1 MKFKCKM
8 CGAPLDVKEGQT
20 VVTCEFCQSKQ
31 TVANANDDRKENL
44 FNRANS
50 LRSAC
55 DFDKAILSYQS
66 ILTLFP
72 NEPEAYWGICL
83 CKYGVEYIDDTKTG
97 KKIPTIHRAS
107 FNSILKDN
115 DYLSAISYA
124 DVVAKEE
131 YEEEAKQIAN
141 IQKNYLSISQ
151 KEEPFDIFIC
161 YKESDEKGKRT
172 PDSVMAQEIYSNLT
186 DKGYKVFFARITLEN
201 KLGSMY
207 EPYIFAALNS
217 AKIMIVIGTKKEY
230 FEATWVKNEWS
241 RYIDLMR
248 TKPDSYLIPCYKDMD
263 AYEMP
268 DEFLSLQAQDLS
280 KLGFMQDL
288 IRGIDKIMGKEEINN
303 KHVESTIIQTD
314 VNISALLKR
323 AEILIGDDDFEKA
336 DNLLERVLDN
346 DPVNS
351 QAYLLKLLISFN
363 FHSIEELKNLDKPL
377 ETNNDYKKAYEF
389 GDKNQKKLLENINE
403 YIKNKIEAKKN
414 DEIYNEA
421 IDLFENE
428 EYNEA
433 FDKFNSISNYK
444 DSNKKAEECIE
455 KIYLEALDFKKENEF
470 ETAIKIFNGII
481 NYKDSRKQI
490 EECKKLKADD
500 DNERIYKQCVL
511 KKEINSSLELNTM
524 VAACKKL
531 QAISGYKDAD
541 NLLVCYESLIN
552 DFREKQNK
560 IKEEKIRIR
569 KQKLKK
575 IRKISIIFS
584 SVACVVTFILLL
596 TFLYLIPQNRQDNI
610 QKLIDNRDYESAL
623 SLIEENNGYG
633 DSNKLE
639 KMCLAGKSFE
649 DLDYD
654 SGINYIYDIGGT
666 VDVEFDSN
674 GGISEKQTQ
683 TIKKSKSLI
692 ENETTKDGYNFYGW
706 KQENYSIDSK
716 SHYAKVLLKAQ
727 YNVITYQIKYTL
739 DGGTCEEELPK
750 IYNTEQEIVLP
761 NLTKTGYNFLGWS
774 TFKDVEPQKDYV
786 IKKGTVG
793 NLSIV
798 ANWEAKKF
806 IVNLDYND
814 DVTINSTLI
823 ATYNTRFVLP
833 TPTRFG
839 YEFKGW
845 YDSYNTKY
853 ETCLFKYTNDLYLH
867 ALWNAIDYK
876 IIYNLDG
883 GVNNSNPS
891 VYTIESSFLLKEP
904 TKKGYT
910 FIGWTTKNQITPT
923 KIINVNKGT
932 TGDLTFTANWV
943 ANKYNVT
950 IDTDGGKI
958 SQNKYTFT
966 YDSNYYI
973 SNPTKEG
980 YTFSKFIYDDNLEC
994 SSSGVWKIDKDVTLK
1009 AIYTANTNT
1018 RYTVNYYLEN
1028 LDGNGYSKKESEIRY
1043 GTSDTNVTVYCKT
1056 YDGFSK
1062 QNVSKLAYIK
1072 PNGTTSV
1079 DFYYTRNS
1087 YTLSFVCNGGDAIEN
1102 KTLKYEEEIPNNI
1115 KPIRKG
1121 YTFENWYANIEQT
1134 ELLKT
1139 MPAHNTNLYAYYSEE
1154 TKVSHFDYSLNNTSA
1169 IITKGKNLSNEVVVP
1184 EFINNL
1190 PVTKIDDNAFLN
1202 CEGITKITLPV
1213 SIEELGS
1220 SCFKGCTSLIEI
1232 KGTSNLSIIKDSTF
1246 EGCRN
1251 LSIFPDLSNVT
1262 AIGNNAFKDCASL
1275 TTIDISDS
1283 LTSIGS
1289 NAFKNCLLLLKTPDL
1304 SNVNMIGDNAFEGCL
1319 LLTDIEALDVSSSL
1333 GENVLKACKNIAK
1346 ITMSFKDDIEEFY
1359 VSSLFG
1365 KKDEQYNNED
1375 FYIVTLLDDTQYV
1388 APNSLKQIEFDTNGK
1403 IPDYLCYGL
1412 TSITK
1417 VTDISVS
1424 TTNIG
1429 KHAFDGCTNL
1439 IDFITQNST
1448 ISLIDEYAFQNCTSL
1463 TTMPEFHL
1471 EEVKKYAFANC
1482 NSLLVAPSLEDV
1494 NYIGDYAFSECS
1506 LIKSIKAPNAT
1517 YMGLNS
1523 LYGCTS
1529 LNELEVPF
1537 VGTSIK
1543 SSEAFGV
1550 IFGTTS
1556 YDNSYAVTQ
1565 LSKTYYVPNGLIR
1578 LTIGGISIKEK
1589 TCVNLTSVTT
1599 LIISD
1604 SVELIGQGAFNGFN
1618 SLESITLPFV
1628 GDRRDSGNKFGY
1640 IFGEISS
1647 SLKKVCIND
1656 DASIPSHA
1664 FDGCTMLENITIS
1677 NNVDYIGSYA
1687 FSNCSNLSK
1696 LNSDEAGVFN
1706 IPQGVKTI
1714 NTYTFCNCSLVE
1726 EITLSD
1732 GITLISDYAFAGCS
1746 LVSKFNSNNFA
1757 EIVIPTSCGS
1767 IGEYAFKGMALTTNL
1782 IVSDSVESIGVGAF
1796 NGFNS
1801 LESITLPFVGGSD
1814 DEANY
1819 KSVFGY
1825 IFGYTTYGH
1834 GSGTHFNSPTYD
1846 YVNEQIGSIDG
1857 LTWQYT
1863 CNTYRYSPDS
1873 FYYYYYKSSYYYYI
1887 PASLRN
1893 VTITID
1899 TTLPVA
1905 AFNNCTFL
1913 ENIHLPNCVDSI
1925 GDYAF
1930 QNCASLK
1937 RLNSDTDGVFNIPA
1951 SVTVIPDYS
1960 FYNCS
1965 LAENIILSENV
1976 TSINQYAFANC
1987 SSVSKFNSNDISKM
2001 NIPDSCIQIGDY
2013 AFKGMALLTN
2023 VVVSDSVESI
2033 GQDAF
2038 NGFNSLESITL
2049 PFVGDRRDSGNKFGY
2064 IFGEISSSLKKV
2076 CINDDASIPS
2086 HAFDGCTMLENITI
2100 SNNVD
2105 YIGSYAFSN
2114 CSNLSKLNSDEAGVF
2129 NIPQGV
2135 KTINT
2140 YTFCN
2145 CSLVEEITLSDGI
2158 TLISDY
2164 AFAGCSLV
2172 SKFNSNNFAEIVIP
2186 TSCGSIGEYAFKGMA
2201 LTTNLIVSDS
2211 VESIGV
2217 GAFNGFNSLESITLP
2232 FVGGSDDE
2240 ANYKSVFGYIF
2251 GYTTYG
2257 HGSGTHF
2264 NSPTYDYVNEQ
2275 IGSIDGLTWQY
2286 TCNTYRYSPDSFY
2299 YYYYKSSYYY
2309 YIPASLRNVT
2319 ITIDTTLPV
2328 AAFNNCTFL
2337 ENIHLPNC
2345 VDSIGDYAFQ
2355 NCNAIVDYLISPS
2368 KSSAWDGSLVA
2379 TTYHGGSGTLSD
2391 PYQIFSAK
2399 EFVYFLNQINNG
2411 ETYDGVYFVL
2421 TSNINLGGFAIN
2433 STSLTEKTIF
2443 KGTLDGNSH
2452 KVFNFSINTT
2462 DNTYNGLFGYMDGT
2476 IKNIGF
2482 ETSMTIT
2489 TSKTTDVYVGLIIGN
2504 LSGTL
2509 ENVYVS
2515 GALTS
2520 TSLRSSY
2527 VGGMVGYSTGTI
2539 LNSYSSVTINS
2550 TSTNL
2555 KCYAAGLVGY
2565 NDGTITGSFAYGN
2578 VSAKGYAETY
2588 SYASGLV
2595 AAEGTNS
2602 IVTSCFRYSGQA
2614 ITKFGS
2620 SSTSY
2625 NKIGTVASLE
2635 DIISYCK
2642 VNWND
2647 NVWSYKKMLPSF

>member
-83 CKYGVEYIDDTKTG
+83 CKYGVEYIDDAKTG

-161 YKESDEKGKRT
+161 YKESDENGKRT

-288 IRGIDKIMGKEEINN
+288 IRGIDKIMGKEETNN

-377 ETNNDYKKAYEF
+377 DTNNDYRKAYEF

-455 KIYLEALDFKKENEF
+455 KIYSEALDFKKENEF

-490 EECKKLKADD
+490 EECKNLKEEDD
-500 DNERIYKQCVL
+500 KERIYKQCIL
-511 KKEINSSLELNTM
+511 KKEVSTFLELTTM

-531 QAISGYKDAD
+531 QSISGYKDAD
-541 NLLVCYESLIN
+541 KLLVCYESLIN

-584 SVACVVTFILLL
+584 SIACVVTFILLL

-633 DSNKLE
+633 DSSKLE

-666 VDVEFDSN
+666 IDVEFDSN
-674 GGISEKQTQ
+674 GGTSEKQTQ

-692 ENETTKDGYNFYGW
+692 ENETRKDGYNFYGW

-727 YNVITYQIKYTL
+727 YNVITYQIKYML

-774 TFKDVEPQKDYV
+774 TFKDIEPKKDYV
-786 IKKGTVG
+786 IKKGTIG
-793 NLSIV
+793 NISIE
-798 ANWEAKKF
+798 ANWE
-806 IVNLDYND
+806 
-814 DVTINSTLI
+814 
-823 ATYNTRFVLP
+823 
-833 TPTRFG
+833 
-839 YEFKGW
+839 
-845 YDSYNTKY
+845 
-853 ETCLFKYTNDLYLH
+853 
-867 ALWNAIDYK
+867 
-876 IIYNLDG
+876 
-883 GVNNSNPS
+883 
-891 VYTIESSFLLKEP
+891 
-904 TKKGYT
+904 
-910 FIGWTTKNQITPT
+910 
-923 KIINVNKGT
+923 
-932 TGDLTFTANWV
+932 

-950 IDTDGGKI
+950 IDTDGGQI
-958 SQNKYTFT
+958 YRNKYTFT

-973 SNPTKEG
+973 YNPTKEG
-980 YTFSKFIYDDNLEC
+980 YTFSKFIYDDNIEC
-994 SSSGVWKIDKDVTLK
+994 NSSGVWKIAKDVTLK

-1028 LDGNGYSKKESEIRY
+1028 LDGNGYTKKESEVCY
-1043 GTSDTNVTVYCKT
+1043 GTSGAYVDVYCKT

-1062 QNVSKLAYIK
+1062 QNVSKQVYIK

-1079 DFYYTRNS
+1079 DIYYTRNS

-1102 KTLKYEEEIPNNI
+1102 RTLKYEEEIPNNI
-1115 KPIRKG
+1115 KPIREG
-1121 YTFENWYANIEQT
+1121 YTFENWYADIEQT
-1134 ELLKT
+1134 EFLKT

-1169 IITKGKNLSNEVVVP
+1169 TITKWKEDSAHEVVVP
-1184 EFINNL
+1184 EYINNL
-1190 PVTKIDDNAFLN
+1190 PVTKIDDKAFLY
-1202 CEGITKITLPV
+1202 CTAITKITLPA
-1213 SIEELGS
+1213 SIEELGR
-1220 SCFKGCTSLIEI
+1220 SCFEGCISLIEI
-1232 KGTSNLSIIKDSTF
+1232 EGTSNLSIIKDSTF
-1246 EGCRN
+1246 EDCRR

-1262 AIGNNAFKDCASL
+1262 SIGDYAFENCASL

-1289 NAFKNCLLLLKTPDL
+1289 NAFKNCSLLLKTPDL
-1304 SNVNMIGDNAFEGCL
+1304 RNVNIIGDNAFEGCL

-1365 KKDEQYNNED
+1365 KKDGQYNNED
-1375 FYIVTLLDDTQYV
+1375 FYIVTLLNHTQYV
-1388 APNSLKQIEFDTNGK
+1388 VPNSLKQIEFDTNGK

-1417 VTDISVS
+1417 VTDKSVS
-1424 TTNIG
+1424 TTKIG

-1439 IDFITQNST
+1439 IDFIIQNST
-1448 ISLIDEYAFQNCTSL
+1448 VSLIDEYAFQNCTSL

-1471 EEVKKYAFANC
+1471 EEVYRYAFANC

-1494 NYIGDYAFSECS
+1494 NYIGSYAFSGCS
-1506 LIKSIKAPNAT
+1506 LITSIKVTNAT
-1517 YMGLNS
+1517 YIGLNS
-1523 LYGCTS
+1523 LYGCSS
-1529 LNELEVPF
+1529 LTELEVPF

-1550 IFGTTS
+1550 IFGTSS
-1556 YDNSYAVTQ
+1556 YDNSYSVTQ
-1565 LSKTYYVPNGLIR
+1565 LSKTYYIPNGLVR
-1578 LTIGGISIKEK
+1578 LTIGGNSIRENA
-1589 TCVNLTSVTT
+1589 CVNLTSVTT
-1599 LIISD
+1599 
-1604 SVELIGQGAFNGFN
+1604 
-1618 SLESITLPFV
+1618 
-1628 GDRRDSGNKFGY
+1628 
-1640 IFGEISS
+1640 
-1647 SLKKVCIND
+1647 
-1656 DASIPSHA
+1656 
-1664 FDGCTMLENITIS
+1664 M
-1677 NNVDYIGSYA
+1677 
-1687 FSNCSNLSK
+1687 
-1696 LNSDEAGVFN
+1696 
-1706 IPQGVKTI
+1706 
-1714 NTYTFCNCSLVE
+1714 
-1726 EITLSD
+1726 
-1732 GITLISDYAFAGCS
+1732 
-1746 LVSKFNSNNFA
+1746 
-1757 EIVIPTSCGS
+1757 
-1767 IGEYAFKGMALTTNL
+1767 
-1782 IVSDSVESIGVGAF
+1782 IVSDSVESIDEGAF
-1796 NGFNS
+1796 SGLNS

-1814 DEANY
+1814 DATAY
-1819 KSVFGY
+1819 TSVFGY
-1825 IFGYTTYGH
+1825 IFGYTTYRDDDVYSTG
-1834 GSGTHFNSPTYD
+1834 FDSPKYD

-1863 CNTYRYSPDS
+1863 CNTYYQYQRY
-1873 FYYYYYKSSYYYYI
+1873 YINSYYYYI

-1893 VTITID
+1893 VTVTMD
-1899 TTLPVA
+1899 TTIPDA
-1905 AFNNCTFL
+1905 AFNGCSML
-1913 ENIHLPNCVDSI
+1913 EKINIPLETDSI
-1925 GDYAF
+1925 GAAAF
-1930 QNCASLK
+1930 QNCTSLK
-1937 RLNSDTDGVFNIPA
+1937 QFNSNQDGTFNIPET
-1951 SVTVIPDYS
+1951 VTTINDYS
-1960 FYNCS
+1960 FYS
-1965 LAENIILSENV
+1965 
-1976 TSINQYAFANC
+1976 
-1987 SSVSKFNSNDISKM
+1987 
-2001 NIPDSCIQIGDY
+2001 
-2013 AFKGMALLTN
+2013 
-2023 VVVSDSVESI
+2023 
-2033 GQDAF
+2033 
-2038 NGFNSLESITL
+2038 
-2049 PFVGDRRDSGNKFGY
+2049 
-2064 IFGEISSSLKKV
+2064 
-2076 CINDDASIPS
+2076 
-2086 HAFDGCTMLENITI
+2086 
-2100 SNNVD
+2100 
-2105 YIGSYAFSN
+2105 
-2114 CSNLSKLNSDEAGVF
+2114 
-2129 NIPQGV
+2129 
-2135 KTINT
+2135 
-2140 YTFCN
+2140 
-2145 CSLVEEITLSDGI
+2145 
-2158 TLISDY
+2158 
-2164 AFAGCSLV
+2164 CSLV
-2172 SKFNSNNFAEIVIP
+2172 SNVSLSNSVLAIGKNTFAKCSLVDKFNSSEMTNLIIP
-2186 TSCGSIGEYAFKGMA
+2186 EACQNIGEYAFKDMA
-2201 LTTNLIVSDS
+2201 LITNVIVSDS
-2211 VESIGV
+2211 VESIGK

-2232 FVGGSDDE
+2232 FVGQFDGAVGVE
-2240 ANYKSVFGYIF
+2240 SVFGYIF
-2251 GYTTYG
+2251 GYYRG
-2257 HGSGTHF
+2257 DSSKAQSG
-2264 NSPTYDYVNEQ
+2264 DYVAYHGFLNKQ
-2275 IGSIDGLTWQY
+2275 YGTISGAIWQFSNVYSVGSSGY
-2286 TCNTYRYSPDSFY
+2286 YYHSYFY
-2299 YYYYKSSYYY
+2299 YV
-2309 YIPASLRNVT
+2309 PQSLRNVT
-2319 ITIDTTLPV
+2319 ITVDSTIPD
-2328 AAFNNCTFL
+2328 AAFNGCSMLEKINIPLETDSIGAAAFQNCTSLKQFNSNQDGTFNIPETVTTINDYSFYSCSLVSNVSLSNSVLAIGKNTFAKCSLVDKFNSSEMTNLIIPEACQNIGEYAFKDMALITNVIVSDSVESIGKGAFNGFNSLESITLPFVGQFDGAVGVESVFGYIFGYYRGDSSKAQSGDYVAYHGFLNKQYGTISGAIWQFSNVYSVGSSGYYYHSYFYYVPQSLRNVTITVDSTIPDAAFNGCTML
-2337 ENIHLPNC
+2337 ENVHLINC
-2345 VDSIGDYAFQ
+2345 IDSIGDYAFQ

-2368 KSSAWDGSLVA
+2368 KGGVWDGKTVA
-2379 TTYHGGSGTLSD
+2379 TSYHGGVGTQSD

-2411 ETYDGVYFVL
+2411 ETYEGVYFVL
-2421 TSNINLGGFAIN
+2421 TSNINLGGFTIN
-2433 STSLTEKTIF
+2433 STSLTEATMF
-2443 KGTLDGNSH
+2443 KGILDGNSH
-2452 KVFNFSINTT
+2452 KVFNFTINAT
-2462 DNTYNGLFGYMDGT
+2462 DNTYNGLFGYMGGT

-2482 ETSMTIT
+2482 EATMSIT
-2489 TSKTTDVYVGLIIGN
+2489 TSKNIDVYVGLVVGN

-2509 ENVYVS
+2509 ENVYVLGS
-2515 GALTS
+2515 LTS
-2520 TSLRSSY
+2520 TSSRTSY
-2527 VGGMVGYSTGTI
+2527 VGGMVGYNKGI
-2539 LNSYSSVTINS
+2539 IINSYTNVKVVANSS
-2550 TSTNL
+2550 NL
-2555 KCYAAGLVGY
+2555 MCYAAGLVGF
-2565 NDGTITGSFAYGN
+2565 NDGTLTGSFAYGN
-2578 VSAKGYAETY
+2578 VTAKGYFESY

-2602 IVTSCFRYSGQA
+2602 IVTSCFRYSEQA

-2642 VNWND
+2642 VNWNGS
-2647 NVWSYKKMLPSF
+2647 VWSYKKTLPSF

>member
-161 YKESDEKGKRT
+161 YKESDENGKRT

-288 IRGIDKIMGKEEINN
+288 IRGIDKIMGKEETNN

-351 QAYLLKLLISFN
+351 QAYLLKLLISLN

-377 ETNNDYKKAYEF
+377 DTNNDYKKAYEF
-389 GDKNQKKLLENINE
+389 GDNNQKKLLENINE
-403 YIKNKIEAKKN
+403 YIKNKIEEKKN

-455 KIYLEALDFKKENEF
+455 NIYLEGLDFKEENEF

-511 KKEINSSLELNTM
+511 KKEINSFLELNTM
-524 VAACKKL
+524 AAACKKL

-541 NLLVCYESLIN
+541 KLLVCYESLIN

-683 TIKKSKSLI
+683 TIKKTKSLI
-692 ENETTKDGYNFYGW
+692 ENEATKDGYNFYGW

-727 YNVITYQIKYTL
+727 YSVITYQIKYIL

-774 TFKDVEPQKDYV
+774 TFKDTEPKKDYV

-793 NLSIV
+793 NISIE
-798 ANWEAKKF
+798 ANWE
-806 IVNLDYND
+806 
-814 DVTINSTLI
+814 
-823 ATYNTRFVLP
+823 
-833 TPTRFG
+833 
-839 YEFKGW
+839 
-845 YDSYNTKY
+845 
-853 ETCLFKYTNDLYLH
+853 
-867 ALWNAIDYK
+867 
-876 IIYNLDG
+876 
-883 GVNNSNPS
+883 
-891 VYTIESSFLLKEP
+891 
-904 TKKGYT
+904 
-910 FIGWTTKNQITPT
+910 
-923 KIINVNKGT
+923 
-932 TGDLTFTANWV
+932 

-958 SQNKYTFT
+958 YRNKYTFT

-973 SNPTKEG
+973 YNPTKEG

-994 SSSGVWKIDKDVTLK
+994 NSSGVWKIAKDVTLK

-1018 RYTVNYYLEN
+1018 RYIVNYYLEN
-1028 LDGNGYSKKESEIRY
+1028 LDGNGYTKKESEVCY
-1043 GTSDTNVTVYCKT
+1043 GTSDANIDVYCKT

-1062 QNVSKLAYIK
+1062 QNVSKQVYIK
-1072 PNGTTSV
+1072 PNGTSSV

-1102 KTLKYEEEIPNNI
+1102 RTLKYEEKIPNNI
-1115 KPIRKG
+1115 KPIREG
-1121 YTFENWYANIEQT
+1121 YTFENWYADIEQT
-1134 ELLKT
+1134 EFLKS

-1154 TKVSHFDYSLNNTSA
+1154 TRVSHFDYSLNNTSA
-1169 IITKGKNLSNEVVVP
+1169 TITKWKEDSAHEVVVP
-1184 EFINNL
+1184 EYINNL
-1190 PVTKIDDNAFLN
+1190 PVTKIDDKAFLY
-1202 CEGITKITLPV
+1202 CTAITKITLPA
-1213 SIEELGS
+1213 SIEELGR
-1220 SCFKGCTSLIEI
+1220 SCFEGCISLIEI
-1232 KGTSNLSIIKDSTF
+1232 EGTSNLSIIKDSTF
-1246 EGCRN
+1246 EDCRR

-1262 AIGNNAFKDCASL
+1262 SIGDYAFNNCASL

-1283 LTSIGS
+1283 LTSIGDY
-1289 NAFKNCLLLLKTPDL
+1289 AFKNCSLLLKTPDL
-1304 SNVNMIGDNAFEGCL
+1304 RNVNIIGDNAFEGCL

-1365 KKDEQYNNED
+1365 KKDGQYNNED
-1375 FYIVTLLDDTQYV
+1375 FYIVTLLNHTQYV
-1388 APNSLKQIEFDTNGK
+1388 VPNSLKQIEFDTNGK

-1417 VTDISVS
+1417 VTDKSVS
-1424 TTNIG
+1424 TTKIG

-1439 IDFITQNST
+1439 IDFIIQNST
-1448 ISLIDEYAFQNCTSL
+1448 VSLIDEYAFKNCTSL

-1471 EEVKKYAFANC
+1471 EEVYKYAFANC

-1494 NYIGDYAFSECS
+1494 NCIGDYAFSGCS
-1506 LIKSIKAPNAT
+1506 LITSIKVPNAS

-1523 LYGCTS
+1523 LYGCSS
-1529 LNELEVPF
+1529 LTELEVPF
-1537 VGTSIK
+1537 VGTTIN
-1543 SSEAFGV
+1543 SSKAFGV
-1550 IFGTTS
+1550 IFGTSS
-1556 YDNSYAVTQ
+1556 YDNSYLVTQ
-1565 LSKTYYVPNGLIR
+1565 LSETYYIPNGLVR
-1578 LTIGGISIKEK
+1578 LTIGGNSVRENA
-1589 TCVNLTSVTT
+1589 CVNLTSVTT
-1599 LIISD
+1599 
-1604 SVELIGQGAFNGFN
+1604 
-1618 SLESITLPFV
+1618 
-1628 GDRRDSGNKFGY
+1628 
-1640 IFGEISS
+1640 
-1647 SLKKVCIND
+1647 
-1656 DASIPSHA
+1656 
-1664 FDGCTMLENITIS
+1664 M
-1677 NNVDYIGSYA
+1677 
-1687 FSNCSNLSK
+1687 
-1696 LNSDEAGVFN
+1696 
-1706 IPQGVKTI
+1706 
-1714 NTYTFCNCSLVE
+1714 
-1726 EITLSD
+1726 
-1732 GITLISDYAFAGCS
+1732 
-1746 LVSKFNSNNFA
+1746 
-1757 EIVIPTSCGS
+1757 
-1767 IGEYAFKGMALTTNL
+1767 
-1782 IVSDSVESIGVGAF
+1782 IVSDSVESIDEGAF
-1796 NGFNS
+1796 SGLNS

-1814 DEANY
+1814 DATNY
-1819 KSVFGY
+1819 AAVFGF
-1825 IFGYTTYGH
+1825 IFGYTTYGDEDYSKA
-1834 GSGTHFNSPTYD
+1834 GFDNPKYD

-1863 CNTYRYSPDS
+1863 CNTYRPYQH
-1873 FYYYYYKSSYYYYI
+1873 YYKNSYYYYI

-1893 VTITID
+1893 VTITMD
-1899 TTLPVA
+1899 TTIPDA
-1905 AFNNCTFL
+1905 AFNGCSML
-1913 ENIHLPNCVDSI
+1913 EKINIPLETDSI
-1925 GDYAF
+1925 GVAAF
-1930 QNCASLK
+1930 QNCTSLK
-1937 RLNSDTDGVFNIPA
+1937 QFNSNQDGAFNIPEA
-1951 SVTVIPDYS
+1951 VTTINDYS
-1960 FYNCS
+1960 FYSCS
-1965 LAENIILSENV
+1965 LASNVSLSNSVLAIE
-1976 TSINQYAFANC
+1976 SYAFYNC
-1987 SSVSKFNSNDISKM
+1987 LGISKFNSS
-2001 NIPDSCIQIGDY
+2001 
-2013 AFKGMALLTN
+2013 TN
-2023 VVVSDSVESI
+2023 
-2033 GQDAF
+2033 G
-2038 NGFNSLESITL
+2038 L
-2049 PFVGDRRDSGNKFGY
+2049 
-2064 IFGEISSSLKKV
+2064 
-2076 CINDDASIPS
+2076 
-2086 HAFDGCTMLENITI
+2086 
-2100 SNNVD
+2100 
-2105 YIGSYAFSN
+2105 
-2114 CSNLSKLNSDEAGVF
+2114 F

-2135 KTINT
+2135 KAMLT
-2140 YTFCN
+2140 
-2145 CSLVEEITLSDGI
+2145 
-2158 TLISDY
+2158 
-2164 AFAGCSLV
+2164 
-2172 SKFNSNNFAEIVIP
+2172 NF
-2186 TSCGSIGEYAFKGMA
+2186 
-2201 LTTNLIVSDS
+2201 
-2211 VESIGV
+2211 
-2217 GAFNGFNSLESITLP
+2217 
-2232 FVGGSDDE
+2232 
-2240 ANYKSVFGYIF
+2240 
-2251 GYTTYG
+2251 
-2257 HGSGTHF
+2257 
-2264 NSPTYDYVNEQ
+2264 
-2275 IGSIDGLTWQY
+2275 
-2286 TCNTYRYSPDSFY
+2286 
-2299 YYYYKSSYYY
+2299 
-2309 YIPASLRNVT
+2309 
-2319 ITIDTTLPV
+2319 
-2328 AAFNNCTFL
+2328 
-2337 ENIHLPNC
+2337 
-2345 VDSIGDYAFQ
+2345 
-2355 NCNAIVDYLISPS
+2355 
-2368 KSSAWDGSLVA
+2368 
-2379 TTYHGGSGTLSD
+2379 
-2391 PYQIFSAK
+2391 
-2399 EFVYFLNQINNG
+2399 
-2411 ETYDGVYFVL
+2411 
-2421 TSNINLGGFAIN
+2421 
-2433 STSLTEKTIF
+2433 
-2443 KGTLDGNSH
+2443 
-2452 KVFNFSINTT
+2452 
-2462 DNTYNGLFGYMDGT
+2462 
-2476 IKNIGF
+2476 
-2482 ETSMTIT
+2482 
-2489 TSKTTDVYVGLIIGN
+2489 
-2504 LSGTL
+2504 
-2509 ENVYVS
+2509 
-2515 GALTS
+2515 
-2520 TSLRSSY
+2520 
-2527 VGGMVGYSTGTI
+2527 
-2539 LNSYSSVTINS
+2539 
-2550 TSTNL
+2550 
-2555 KCYAAGLVGY
+2555 
-2565 NDGTITGSFAYGN
+2565 
-2578 VSAKGYAETY
+2578 
-2588 SYASGLV
+2588 
-2595 AAEGTNS
+2595 
-2602 IVTSCFRYSGQA
+2602 
-2614 ITKFGS
+2614 
-2620 SSTSY
+2620 
-2625 NKIGTVASLE
+2625 
-2635 DIISYCK
+2635 
-2642 VNWND
+2642 
-2647 NVWSYKKMLPSF
+2647 

>member
-83 CKYGVEYIDDTKTG
+83 CKYGVEYIDDTKTE

-161 YKESDEKGKRT
+161 YKESDENGKRT

-288 IRGIDKIMGKEEINN
+288 IRGIDKIMGKEETNN

-351 QAYLLKLLISFN
+351 QAYLLKLLISLN

-377 ETNNDYKKAYEF
+377 DTNNDYKKAYEF

-403 YIKNKIEAKKN
+403 YIKNKIEEKKN

-455 KIYLEALDFKKENEF
+455 NIYLEGLDFKEENEF

-511 KKEINSSLELNTM
+511 KKEINSFLELNTM

-683 TIKKSKSLI
+683 TIKKTKSLI
-692 ENETTKDGYNFYGW
+692 ENEATKDGYNFYGW

-727 YNVITYQIKYTL
+727 YSVITYQIKYIL

-774 TFKDVEPQKDYV
+774 TFKDTEPKKDYV

-798 ANWEAKKF
+798 ANWKAKQFK
-806 IVNLDYND
+806 VNLDYND
-814 DVTINSTLI
+814 NVTVNSTLI

-891 VYTIESSFLLKEP
+891 VYTIESSFLLNEP

-923 KIINVNKGT
+923 KIITVNKGT

-958 SQNKYTFT
+958 YQNKYTFI
-966 YDSNYYI
+966 YDSDYNI
-973 SNPTKEG
+973 SIPTKEG
-980 YTFSKFIYDDNLEC
+980 YTFSKFIYDNNIEC
-994 SSSGVWKIDKDVTLK
+994 NYYGVWKIDKDVTLK

-1028 LDGNGYSKKESEIRY
+1028 LDGNGYTKKESEVRY
-1043 GTSDTNVTVYCKT
+1043 GTSDTNVTVYCKMF
-1056 YDGFSK
+1056 DGFSK

-1102 KTLKYEEEIPNNI
+1102 RTLKYEEEIPNNI
-1115 KPIRKG
+1115 KPIREG

-1139 MPAHNTNLYAYYSEE
+1139 MPAHNTNLYVYYLEE
-1154 TKVSHFDYSLNNTSA
+1154 TKVNHFDYSLNNTSA
-1169 IITKGKNLSNEVVVP
+1169 TIIKGKNLSNEVVVP

-1232 KGTSNLSIIKDSTF
+1232 EGTSNLSIIKDSTF
-1246 EGCRN
+1246 EECRN

-1262 AIGNNAFKDCASL
+1262 SIGNNAFKDCASL

-1417 VTDISVS
+1417 VTDKSSS
-1424 TTNIG
+1424 TTKIG

-1439 IDFITQNST
+1439 NDFIIQNAT

-1482 NSLLVAPSLEDV
+1482 NSLLVAPSLENV
-1494 NYIGDYAFSECS
+1494 NYVGDYAFSGCS
-1506 LIKSIKAPNAT
+1506 LIKSIKVTNAT

-1523 LYGCTS
+1523 LYGCSS
-1529 LNELEVPF
+1529 LTELEVPF
-1537 VGTSIK
+1537 VGTSIN
-1543 SSEAFGV
+1543 SSDAFGI

-1556 YDNSYAVTQ
+1556 YNNSYAVTQ
-1565 LSKTYYVPNGLIR
+1565 LSKTYYVPNGLVR
-1578 LTIGGISIKEK
+1578 LTIGGTSIKEK
-1589 TCVNLTSVTT
+1589 TCVNLTNVTT

-1604 SVELIGQGAFNGFN
+1604 SVESIGQGAFNGFN
-1618 SLESITLPFV
+1618 SLESITLPFIGGSDDATNYAAVFGYIFGYKTYGHSSGTSFNSPNYDYVNEQIGSIDGLTWQYTCHTYRASSSYNLYCKNSYYYYIPESLKYVTVTMDTTIPVAAFNNCTFLENIHLPNCVDSIGSYAFRNCSNLSKLNSDEAGVFNIPQGVKTINRCTFYNCSLVEEITLSDEITLISDFSFGKCSLISKFNSKNAAELIVPLSCVSIGQGAFKDMALITNVIVNDSVESIGQSAFNGFNSLESITLPFV
-1628 GDRRDSGNKFGY
+1628 GDSRDSSNKFGY
-1640 IFGEISS
+1640 IFEGISS

-1656 DASIPSHA
+1656 DTSIPSNA

-1677 NNVDYIGSYA
+1677 DNVDYIGSYA
-1687 FSNCSNLSK
+1687 FRNCSNLSK

-1714 NTYTFCNCSLVE
+1714 NTYTFYNCSLVE

-1732 GITLISDYAFAGCS
+1732 GITLISDYAFDKCS
-1746 LVSKFNSNNFA
+1746 LISKFNSKNA
-1757 EIVIPTSCGS
+1757 TELIVPLSCIS
-1767 IGEYAFKGMALTTNL
+1767 IGEYAFKDMALITNVV
-1782 IVSDSVESIGVGAF
+1782 IPDSVESIGQGAF

-1801 LESITLPFVGGSD
+1801 LESITLPFIGGSD
-1814 DEANY
+1814 DATNY
-1819 KSVFGY
+1819 AAVFGY
-1825 IFGYTTYGH
+1825 IFGYKTYGH
-1834 GSGTHFNSPTYD
+1834 SSGTSFNSPNYD

-1863 CNTYRYSPDS
+1863 CHTYRASSSYNL
-1873 FYYYYYKSSYYYYI
+1873 YCKNSYYYYI
-1887 PASLRN
+1887 PESLKY
-1893 VTITID
+1893 VTVTMD
-1899 TTLPVA
+1899 TTIPVA

-1925 GDYAF
+1925 G
-1930 QNCASLK
+1930 S
-1937 RLNSDTDGVFNIPA
+1937 
-1951 SVTVIPDYS
+1951 
-1960 FYNCS
+1960 
-1965 LAENIILSENV
+1965 
-1976 TSINQYAFANC
+1976 
-1987 SSVSKFNSNDISKM
+1987 
-2001 NIPDSCIQIGDY
+2001 
-2013 AFKGMALLTN
+2013 
-2023 VVVSDSVESI
+2023 
-2033 GQDAF
+2033 
-2038 NGFNSLESITL
+2038 
-2049 PFVGDRRDSGNKFGY
+2049 
-2064 IFGEISSSLKKV
+2064 
-2076 CINDDASIPS
+2076 
-2086 HAFDGCTMLENITI
+2086 
-2100 SNNVD
+2100 
-2105 YIGSYAFSN
+2105 
-2114 CSNLSKLNSDEAGVF
+2114 
-2129 NIPQGV
+2129 
-2135 KTINT
+2135 
-2140 YTFCN
+2140 
-2145 CSLVEEITLSDGI
+2145 
-2158 TLISDY
+2158 
-2164 AFAGCSLV
+2164 
-2172 SKFNSNNFAEIVIP
+2172 
-2186 TSCGSIGEYAFKGMA
+2186 
-2201 LTTNLIVSDS
+2201 
-2211 VESIGV
+2211 
-2217 GAFNGFNSLESITLP
+2217 
-2232 FVGGSDDE
+2232 
-2240 ANYKSVFGYIF
+2240 
-2251 GYTTYG
+2251 
-2257 HGSGTHF
+2257 
-2264 NSPTYDYVNEQ
+2264 
-2275 IGSIDGLTWQY
+2275 
-2286 TCNTYRYSPDSFY
+2286 
-2299 YYYYKSSYYY
+2299 
-2309 YIPASLRNVT
+2309 
-2319 ITIDTTLPV
+2319 
-2328 AAFNNCTFL
+2328 
-2337 ENIHLPNC
+2337 
-2345 VDSIGDYAFQ
+2345 YAFQ
-2355 NCNAIVDYLISPS
+2355 NCNATVDYLISPS
-2368 KSSAWDGSLVA
+2368 KSGAWDGSLVA
-2379 TTYHGGSGTLSD
+2379 TAYHGGTGTQSD

-2399 EFVYFLNQINNG
+2399 EFVYFLQQINNG
-2411 ETYDGVYFVL
+2411 ETYEGVYFVL
-2421 TSNINLGGFAIN
+2421 TSNINLGGFAID
-2433 STSLTEKTIF
+2433 STSLNEETMF
-2443 KGTLDGNSH
+2443 KGILDGNSH
-2452 KVFNFSINTT
+2452 KVFNFTINAT
-2462 DNTYNGLFGYMDGT
+2462 DNTYNGLFGYMGGT

-2482 ETSMTIT
+2482 ETSMAIT

-2504 LSGTL
+2504 LSGTI
-2509 ENVYVS
+2509 ENVYVLGS
-2515 GALTS
+2515 LTS
-2520 TSLRSSY
+2520 TSTRTSY
-2527 VGGMVGYSTGTI
+2527 VGGMVGYNKGTI
-2539 LNSYSSVTINS
+2539 INSYTNVKVVASSS
-2550 TSTNL
+2550 NL
-2555 KCYAAGLVGY
+2555 MCYAAGLVGF
-2565 NDGTITGSFAYGN
+2565 NNGTITGTFAYGN

-2602 IVTSCFRYSGQA
+2602 IVTSCFRYDGQI

-2620 SSTSY
+2620 LSTSY

-2642 VNWND
+2642 VNWNGS
-2647 NVWSYKKMLPSF
+2647 VWSYKKMLPSF

>member
-161 YKESDEKGKRT
+161 YKESDENGKRT

-288 IRGIDKIMGKEEINN
+288 IRGIDKIMGKEETNN

-351 QAYLLKLLISFN
+351 QAYLLKLLISLN

-377 ETNNDYKKAYEF
+377 DTNNDYKKAYEF
-389 GDKNQKKLLENINE
+389 GDNNQKKLLENINE
-403 YIKNKIEAKKN
+403 YIKNKIEEKKN

-455 KIYLEALDFKKENEF
+455 NIYLEGLDFKEENEF

-511 KKEINSSLELNTM
+511 KKEINSFLELNTM

-569 KQKLKK
+569 KQKFKK

-584 SVACVVTFILLL
+584 SAACVVTFILLL

-683 TIKKSKSLI
+683 TIKKTKSLI
-692 ENETTKDGYNFYGW
+692 ENEATKDGYNFYGW

-727 YNVITYQIKYTL
+727 YSVITYQIKYIL

-774 TFKDVEPQKDYV
+774 TFKDTEPKKDYV
-786 IKKGTVG
+786 IKKGTIG
-793 NLSIV
+793 NISIV
-798 ANWEAKKF
+798 
-806 IVNLDYND
+806 
-814 DVTINSTLI
+814 
-823 ATYNTRFVLP
+823 
-833 TPTRFG
+833 
-839 YEFKGW
+839 
-845 YDSYNTKY
+845 
-853 ETCLFKYTNDLYLH
+853 
-867 ALWNAIDYK
+867 
-876 IIYNLDG
+876 
-883 GVNNSNPS
+883 
-891 VYTIESSFLLKEP
+891 
-904 TKKGYT
+904 
-910 FIGWTTKNQITPT
+910 
-923 KIINVNKGT
+923 
-932 TGDLTFTANWV
+932 ANWV

-958 SQNKYTFT
+958 SQNKYIFT

-1028 LDGNGYSKKESEIRY
+1028 LDGNGYTKKESEVCY
-1043 GTSDTNVTVYCKT
+1043 GTSDANIDVYCKT

-1062 QNVSKLAYIK
+1062 QNVSKQVYIK
-1072 PNGTTSV
+1072 PNGTSSV

-1102 KTLKYEEEIPNNI
+1102 RTLKYEEKIPNNI
-1115 KPIRKG
+1115 KPIREG

-1134 ELLKT
+1134 EFLKT
-1139 MPAHNTNLYAYYSEE
+1139 MPAHNANLYAYYSEE

-1169 IITKGKNLSNEVVVP
+1169 TITKGKDLVYEVVVP

-1190 PVTKIDDNAFLN
+1190 PVTKIGDNAFLR
-1202 CEGITKITLPV
+1202 CDVITKITLPA

-1220 SCFKGCTSLIEI
+1220 SCFEGCTSLIEI

-1262 AIGNNAFKDCASL
+1262 SICNNAFKDCYSL

-1283 LTSIGS
+1283 LISIGS
-1289 NAFKNCLLLLKTPDL
+1289 NAFKNCSLLLKTPDL

-1346 ITMSFKDDIEEFY
+1346 ITMSFKDDIEKFY

-1365 KKDEQYNNED
+1365 KKDEQYNNKD
-1375 FYIVTLLDDTQYV
+1375 FYIVTLLNHTQYV

-1417 VTDISVS
+1417 VTDKSSS
-1424 TTNIG
+1424 TTKIG

-1439 IDFITQNST
+1439 NDFIIQNAT

-1482 NSLLVAPSLEDV
+1482 NSLLVAPSLENV
-1494 NYIGDYAFSECS
+1494 NYVGDYAFSGCS
-1506 LIKSIKAPNAT
+1506 LIKSIKVTNAT
-1517 YMGLNS
+1517 YMGVNS
-1523 LYGCTS
+1523 LYGCSS
-1529 LNELEVPF
+1529 LTELEVPF
-1537 VGTSIK
+1537 VGTTIN
-1543 SSEAFGV
+1543 SSENFGA
-1550 IFGTTS
+1550 IFGTS
-1556 YDNSYAVTQ
+1556 YYDNSYMVTQ
-1565 LSKTYYVPNGLIR
+1565 SLKKTYYIPNGLIR
-1578 LTIGGISIKEK
+1578 LTIGGTSIGGYACANLIS
-1589 TCVNLTSVTT
+1589 LTT
-1599 LIISD
+1599 LIVND
-1604 SVELIGQGAFNGFN
+1604 SVESIGEGAFSGLN

-1628 GDRRDSGNKFGY
+1628 GLNRNSYY
-1640 IFGEISS
+1640 IFAHVFGVSRSEQLPEGMPST
-1647 SLKKVCIND
+1647 LKKVCITD
-1656 DASIPSHA
+1656 DVSIPSMA
-1664 FDGCTMLENITIS
+1664 FEGCTMLEDIS
-1677 NNVDYIGSYA
+1677 IPDNVDYIGNSA
-1687 FSNCSNLSK
+1687 FNNCSNLSK
-1696 LNSDEAGVFN
+1696 LNSDKAGVFN
-1706 IPQGVKTI
+1706 IPESVIVIRYETFNNCKKVKEVT
-1714 NTYTFCNCSLVE
+1714 LGEVE
-1726 EITLSD
+1726 KID
-1732 GITLISDYAFAGCS
+1732 QYAFSYCS
-1746 LVSKFNSNNFA
+1746 IISKFNSKN
-1757 EIVIPTSCGS
+1757 EKELIIPNSCET
-1767 IGEYAFKGMALTTNL
+1767 IGMYAFSGLALITKVVVPDSVTTIEALTFSGCN
-1782 IVSDSVESIGVGAF
+1782 SI
-1796 NGFNS
+1796 
-1801 LESITLPFVGGSD
+1801 EEITLPFVGQKENLSD
-1814 DEANY
+1814 DSYNRE
-1819 KSVFGY
+1819 FGF
-1825 IFGYTTYGH
+1825 IFGH
-1834 GSGTHFNSPTYD
+1834 MPPPK
-1846 YVNEQIGSIDG
+1846 I
-1857 LTWQYT
+1857 
-1863 CNTYRYSPDS
+1863 
-1873 FYYYYYKSSYYYYI
+1873 KK
-1887 PASLRN
+1887 
-1893 VTITID
+1893 VTITKQTIIPSNAFSYCSNIEEIYLVNCID
-1899 TTLPVA
+1899 
-1905 AFNNCTFL
+1905 
-1913 ENIHLPNCVDSI
+1913 
-1925 GDYAF
+1925 
-1930 QNCASLK
+1930 
-1937 RLNSDTDGVFNIPA
+1937 
-1951 SVTVIPDYS
+1951 
-1960 FYNCS
+1960 
-1965 LAENIILSENV
+1965 SEGSNAYYGCNAKIEY
-1976 TSINQYAFANC
+1976 SIN
-1987 SSVSKFNSNDISKM
+1987 
-2001 NIPDSCIQIGDY
+2001 P
-2013 AFKGMALLTN
+2013 T
-2023 VVVSDSVESI
+2023 
-2033 GQDAF
+2033 
-2038 NGFNSLESITL
+2038 
-2049 PFVGDRRDSGNKFGY
+2049 
-2064 IFGEISSSLKKV
+2064 SSS
-2076 CINDDASIPS
+2076 
-2086 HAFDGCTMLENITI
+2086 
-2100 SNNVD
+2100 
-2105 YIGSYAFSN
+2105 
-2114 CSNLSKLNSDEAGVF
+2114 
-2129 NIPQGV
+2129 
-2135 KTINT
+2135 
-2140 YTFCN
+2140 
-2145 CSLVEEITLSDGI
+2145 
-2158 TLISDY
+2158 
-2164 AFAGCSLV
+2164 
-2172 SKFNSNNFAEIVIP
+2172 
-2186 TSCGSIGEYAFKGMA
+2186 
-2201 LTTNLIVSDS
+2201 
-2211 VESIGV
+2211 
-2217 GAFNGFNSLESITLP
+2217 
-2232 FVGGSDDE
+2232 
-2240 ANYKSVFGYIF
+2240 
-2251 GYTTYG
+2251 
-2257 HGSGTHF
+2257 
-2264 NSPTYDYVNEQ
+2264 
-2275 IGSIDGLTWQY
+2275 TW
-2286 TCNTYRYSPDSFY
+2286 N
-2299 YYYYKSSYYY
+2299 
-2309 YIPASLRNVT
+2309 
-2319 ITIDTTLPV
+2319 
-2328 AAFNNCTFL
+2328 
-2337 ENIHLPNC
+2337 
-2345 VDSIGDYAFQ
+2345 
-2355 NCNAIVDYLISPS
+2355 
-2368 KSSAWDGSLVA
+2368 GSLVG
-2379 TTYHGGSGTLSD
+2379 TSYHAGNGTEND
-2391 PYQIFSAK
+2391 PYQIFSPK
-2399 EFVYFLNQINNG
+2399 EFIYFINQINNG
-2411 ETYDGVYFVL
+2411 ENYENKYFDI
-2421 TSNINLGGFAIN
+2421 TSNLNFGNYNISSIGGTIKN
-2433 STSLTEKTIF
+2433 SF
-2443 KGTLDGNSH
+2443 KGILNGKGHYLYN
-2452 KVFNFSINTT
+2452 FNISQSSNDLF
-2462 DNTYNGLFGYMDGT
+2462 NGLFGYVDGT

-2482 ETSMTIT
+2482 RNAKFNYNSTIT
-2489 TSKTTDVYVGLIIGN
+2489 DKDVYIGLIVGQLN
-2504 LSGTL
+2504 GYM
-2509 ENVYVS
+2509 ENVYVY
-2515 GALTS
+2515 GDLTS
-2520 TSLRSSY
+2520 KATRTIYSGGL
-2527 VGGMVGYSTGTI
+2527 VGQNNGNI
-2539 LNSYSSVTINS
+2539 INSYTNVTVNS
-2550 TSTNL
+2550 TSVN
-2555 KCYAAGLVGY
+2555 KMSYAGGLVCQNNG
-2565 NDGTITGSFAYGN
+2565 NINGCFAYGN
-2578 VSAKGYAETY
+2578 VLSKGYVEPF

-2595 AAEGTNS
+2595 GIQENNGKVINS
-2602 IVTSCFRYSGQA
+2602 FRYINQV
-2614 ITKFGS
+2614 ITKYYNVT
-2620 SSTSY
+2620 TSY
-2625 NKIGTVASLE
+2625 NDIGDLVSL
-2635 DIISYCK
+2635 DNIIEYCK
-2642 VNWND
+2642 NNWDSNI
-2647 NVWSYKKMLPSF
+2647 WSYKKSLPLF

>member
-161 YKESDEKGKRT
+161 YKESDENGKRT

-288 IRGIDKIMGKEEINN
+288 IRGIDKIMGKEETNN

-346 DPVNS
+346 DPINS
-351 QAYLLKLLISFN
+351 QAYLLKLLISLN

-377 ETNNDYKKAYEF
+377 DTNNDYKKAYEF
-389 GDKNQKKLLENINE
+389 GDNNQKKLLENINE
-403 YIKNKIEAKKN
+403 NIKSKIEEKKN

-455 KIYLEALDFKKENEF
+455 NIYLEGLDFKEENEF

-511 KKEINSSLELNTM
+511 KKEINSFLELNTM
-524 VAACKKL
+524 AAACKKL

-541 NLLVCYESLIN
+541 KLLVCYESLIN

-584 SVACVVTFILLL
+584 SVACIVTFILLL

-666 VDVEFDSN
+666 IDVEFDSN

-739 DGGTCEEELPK
+739 NGGTCDEELP
-750 IYNTEQEIVLP
+750 ITYDTEQDILLP

-774 TFKDVEPQKDYV
+774 TFKDTEPKKNYV
-786 IKKGTVG
+786 IKKGTIG
-793 NLSIV
+793 NISFV
-798 ANWEAKKF
+798 ANWEAKQFK
-806 IVNLDYND
+806 VNLEYND
-814 DVTINSTLI
+814 GVTHNNTLI
-823 ATYNTRFVLP
+823 AIYDTRFVFP
-833 TPTRFG
+833 TPTRLG

-845 YDSYNTKY
+845 YDNYNTKY
-853 ETCLFKYTNDLYLH
+853 ESCIYKYTKDLYLH
-867 ALWNAIDYK
+867 ALWGAKEYN
-876 IIYNLDG
+876 IIYDLDG
-883 GVNNSNPS
+883 GDNNQNPS
-891 VYTIESSFLLKEP
+891 VYTIESSFSLNEP
-904 TKKGYT
+904 TKEGYT
-910 FIGWTTKNQITPT
+910 FIGWTTKDQTIPT
-923 KIINVNKGT
+923 KNIKVDKGT
-932 TGDLTFTANWV
+932 TGNLTFTANWV

-950 IDTDGGKI
+950 IDVNGGNI
-958 SQNKYTFT
+958 SQNKYTFI
-966 YDSNYYI
+966 YDSDYNI
-973 SNPTKEG
+973 SIPTKEG
-980 YTFSKFIYDDNLEC
+980 YTFSKFVYDNNLEC
-994 SSSGVWKIDKDVTLK
+994 DSSGTWKIAKDVTLK

-1018 RYTVNYYLEN
+1018 IYTINYYLEN
-1028 LDGNGYSKKESEIRY
+1028 LDGNGYTKKESEICY
-1043 GTSDTNVTVYCKT
+1043 GTSDTNVTVYCKMF
-1056 YDGFSK
+1056 DGFSK
-1062 QNVSKLAYIK
+1062 QNYSKRVYIK
-1072 PNGTTSV
+1072 PNGTASV
-1079 DFYYTRNS
+1079 NFYYTRNS

-1102 KTLKYEEEIPNNI
+1102 RILKYEEEIPNTI
-1115 KPIRKG
+1115 KPIREG

-1139 MPAHNTNLYAYYSEE
+1139 MPAHNTNLYAYYLEE
-1154 TKVSHFDYSLNNTSA
+1154 TKVNHFDYSLNNTSA
-1169 IITKGKNLSNEVVVP
+1169 TIIKGKNLSNEVVVP

-1232 KGTSNLSIIKDSTF
+1232 EGTSNLSIIKDSTF
-1246 EGCRN
+1246 EECRN

-1262 AIGNNAFKDCASL
+1262 SIGNNAFKDCASL
-1275 TTIDISDS
+1275 TTIEISDS

-1319 LLTDIEALDVSSSL
+1319 LLTDIESLDGSSSL

-1388 APNSLKQIEFDTNGK
+1388 APNSLKQIEYNTNGK

-1412 TSITK
+1412 TS
-1417 VTDISVS
+1417 VTTIKDTSIS
-1424 TTNIG
+1424 TTIIG
-1429 KHAFDGCTNL
+1429 QHAFDNCTNL
-1439 IDFITQNST
+1439 TAISFLNSE
-1448 ISLIDEYAFQNCTSL
+1448 IILVNDYAFNNCKSL
-1463 TTMPEFHL
+1463 TNLPNLSNVTK
-1471 EEVKKYAFANC
+1471 VGNYAFNNC
-1482 NSLLVAPSLEDV
+1482 LLINFISSLDSLTYIGSNAFSNLKLIKEYNIPSVIE
-1494 NYIGDYAFSECS
+1494 YIGDNAFRNNSQLKTILILGRKDNIKIGKNVFSECS
-1506 LIKSIKAPNAT
+1506 LIEEVAMPFTEENTFYTIFGSENEFNNSIVQYDIDSQKYYVPKNLTTITVSGMIKENAF
-1517 YMGLNS
+1517 YNCSQLKNLIFCGDKIGKNS
-1523 LYGCTS
+1523 LSGCSSIES
-1529 LNELEVPF
+1529 LTIPF
-1537 VGTSIK
+1537 VGTTNTSTE
-1543 SSEAFGV
+1543 SFGI
-1550 IFGTTS
+1550 IFGE
-1556 YDNSYAVTQ
+1556 NSYNESYSVNQ
-1565 LSKTYYVPNGLIR
+1565 NSKTYYIPKSLES
-1578 LTIGGISIKEK
+1578 LSITAIVDTKINSYS
-1589 TCVNLTSVTT
+1589 CANLTSVKSLNLNYAVTT
-1599 LIISD
+1599 IGKNAFEGCNSIEEITIPFVGNNETSTNTFSYIFNGKVDSIKKVTITNDITISE
-1604 SVELIGQGAFNGFN
+1604 SAFREWSNIEKITIPTEVETIGSSAFNGCTNLKQLNSEIDGIFNIPENVTVINSNVFYNCVNAKEITLGEVTAIYYSAFYNCSMISKFN
-1618 SLESITLPFV
+1618 SKNEKELIIPNSCKTIDSAAFNGLALITKVVVPDSVTTIENSVFKGCNSIEEITLPFV
-1628 GDRRDSGNKFGY
+1628 GYKENLSNDSSYRTFGY
-1640 IFGEISS
+1640 IFGAGSS
-1647 SLKKVCIND
+1647 ND
-1656 DASIPSHA
+1656 SKYIPS
-1664 FDGCTMLENITIS
+1664 TI
-1677 NNVDYIGSYA
+1677 
-1687 FSNCSNLSK
+1687 K
-1696 LNSDEAGVFN
+1696 
-1706 IPQGVKTI
+1706 K
-1714 NTYTFCNCSLVE
+1714 
-1726 EITLSD
+1726 
-1732 GITLISDYAFAGCS
+1732 
-1746 LVSKFNSNNFA
+1746 
-1757 EIVIPTSCGS
+1757 
-1767 IGEYAFKGMALTTNL
+1767 
-1782 IVSDSVESIGVGAF
+1782 
-1796 NGFNS
+1796 
-1801 LESITLPFVGGSD
+1801 
-1814 DEANY
+1814 
-1819 KSVFGY
+1819 
-1825 IFGYTTYGH
+1825 
-1834 GSGTHFNSPTYD
+1834 
-1846 YVNEQIGSIDG
+1846 
-1857 LTWQYT
+1857 
-1863 CNTYRYSPDS
+1863 
-1873 FYYYYYKSSYYYYI
+1873 
-1887 PASLRN
+1887 
-1893 VTITID
+1893 VTITKQ
-1899 TTLPVA
+1899 
-1905 AFNNCTFL
+1905 
-1913 ENIHLPNCVDSI
+1913 SI
-1925 GDYAF
+1925 
-1930 QNCASLK
+1930 
-1937 RLNSDTDGVFNIPA
+1937 IPSNA
-1951 SVTVIPDYS
+1951 

-1965 LAENIILSENV
+1965 NI
-1976 TSINQYAFANC
+1976 
-1987 SSVSKFNSNDISKM
+1987 
-2001 NIPDSCIQIGDY
+2001 
-2013 AFKGMALLTN
+2013 
-2023 VVVSDSVESI
+2023 
-2033 GQDAF
+2033 
-2038 NGFNSLESITL
+2038 
-2049 PFVGDRRDSGNKFGY
+2049 
-2064 IFGEISSSLKKV
+2064 
-2076 CINDDASIPS
+2076 
-2086 HAFDGCTMLENITI
+2086 
-2100 SNNVD
+2100 
-2105 YIGSYAFSN
+2105 
-2114 CSNLSKLNSDEAGVF
+2114 
-2129 NIPQGV
+2129 
-2135 KTINT
+2135 
-2140 YTFCN
+2140 
-2145 CSLVEEITLSDGI
+2145 EEIY
-2158 TLISDY
+2158 LINCIDSE
-2164 AFAGCSLV
+2164 G
-2172 SKFNSNNFAEIVIP
+2172 SNAYN
-2186 TSCGSIGEYAFKGMA
+2186 
-2201 LTTNLIVSDS
+2201 
-2211 VESIGV
+2211 
-2217 GAFNGFNSLESITLP
+2217 
-2232 FVGGSDDE
+2232 
-2240 ANYKSVFGYIF
+2240 
-2251 GYTTYG
+2251 
-2257 HGSGTHF
+2257 
-2264 NSPTYDYVNEQ
+2264 
-2275 IGSIDGLTWQY
+2275 
-2286 TCNTYRYSPDSFY
+2286 
-2299 YYYYKSSYYY
+2299 
-2309 YIPASLRNVT
+2309 
-2319 ITIDTTLPV
+2319 
-2328 AAFNNCTFL
+2328 
-2337 ENIHLPNC
+2337 
-2345 VDSIGDYAFQ
+2345 
-2355 NCNAIVDYLISPS
+2355 NCNAKIEYSINPT
-2368 KSSAWDGSLVA
+2368 SSSTWNGSLVG
-2379 TTYHGGSGTLSD
+2379 TSYHAGNGTEND
-2391 PYQIFSAK
+2391 PYQIFSPK
-2399 EFVYFLNQINNG
+2399 EFIYFINQINNG
-2411 ETYDGVYFVL
+2411 ENYENKYFDI
-2421 TSNINLGGFAIN
+2421 TSNLNFGNYNIN
-2433 STSLTEKTIF
+2433 SIGVTIENSF
-2443 KGTLDGNSH
+2443 KGILNGKEHYLYN
-2452 KVFNFSINTT
+2452 FNVSQSSNGLF
-2462 DNTYNGLFGYMDGT
+2462 NGLFGYVDGT

-2482 ETSMTIT
+2482 RNAKFNYSSTIT
-2489 TSKTTDVYVGLIIGN
+2489 DKDVYIGLIVGQLN
-2504 LSGTL
+2504 GYM
-2509 ENVYVS
+2509 ENVYVY
-2515 GALTS
+2515 GDLTS
-2520 TSLRSSY
+2520 KATRTIYSGGL
-2527 VGGMVGYSTGTI
+2527 VGQNNGNIV
-2539 LNSYSSVTINS
+2539 NSYANISVNS
-2550 TSTNL
+2550 TSVNMMS
-2555 KCYAAGLVGY
+2555 YAGGLVGS
-2565 NDGTITGSFAYGN
+2565 NNGNINGCFAYGN
-2578 VSAKGYAETY
+2578 VLCKGYVDSF

-2595 AAEGTNS
+2595 GIQENNGKVTNS
-2602 IVTSCFRYSGQA
+2602 FRYIDQI
-2614 ITKFGS
+2614 ITKFNS
-2620 SSTSY
+2620 VSTSY
-2625 NKIGTVASLE
+2625 NDIGDLESL
-2635 DIISYCK
+2635 DNIIEYCK
-2642 VNWND
+2642 NNWDSNI
-2647 NVWSYKKMLPSF
+2647 WSYKKSLPIF

>member
-531 QAISGYKDAD
+531 QSISGYKDAD
-541 NLLVCYESLIN
+541 NLLVCYEGLIN

-560 IKEEKIRIR
+560 IKEGKIRIR

-633 DSNKLE
+633 DSDKLE

-666 VDVEFDSN
+666 IDVEFDSN

-683 TIKKSKSLI
+683 TIKKTKSLI

-727 YNVITYQIKYTL
+727 YSVITYQIKYNL

-774 TFKDVEPQKDYV
+774 TFKDIEPKKDYV

-798 ANWEAKKF
+798 ANWEAKKY

-814 DVTINSTLI
+814 DVTANSTLI

-867 ALWNAIDYK
+867 ALWNTIDYK
-876 IIYNLDG
+876 IVYNLDG
-883 GVNNSNPS
+883 GVNNGNPS

-910 FIGWTTKNQITPT
+910 FIGWTTKKQITPT
-923 KIINVNKGT
+923 KIITVNKGT

-1028 LDGNGYSKKESEIRY
+1028 LDGNGYTKKESEVRY
-1043 GTSDTNVTVYCKT
+1043 GTSDTNITVYCKT

-1102 KTLKYEEEIPNNI
+1102 RILKYEEKIPNTI
-1115 KPIRKG
+1115 KPIREG

-1139 MPAHNTNLYAYYSEE
+1139 MPAHNANLYAYYSEE
-1154 TKVSHFDYSLNNTSA
+1154 TKVNHFDYSLNNTSA

-1232 KGTSNLSIIKDSTF
+1232 EGTSNLSIIKDSTF

-1333 GENVLKACKNIAK
+1333 GQNVLKACKNIAK

-1388 APNSLKQIEFDTNGK
+1388 VPNSLKQIEFDTNGK

-1417 VTDISVS
+1417 VTDKSSS
-1424 TTNIG
+1424 TTKIG

-1439 IDFITQNST
+1439 IDFIIQNSN
-1448 ISLIDEYAFQNCTSL
+1448 ISVIDEYAFQNCTSL

-1471 EEVKKYAFANC
+1471 KEVKKYAFANC

-1494 NYIGDYAFSECS
+1494 NYIGDYAFSGCS
-1506 LIKSIKAPNAT
+1506 LIKSIKVTNAT

-1523 LYGCTS
+1523 LYGCSS
-1529 LNELEVPF
+1529 LTELEVPF

-1565 LSKTYYVPNGLIR
+1565 LSKTYYVPNGLVI
-1578 LTIGGISIKEK
+1578 LTIGGASIKEK

-1604 SVELIGQGAFNGFN
+1604 SVVSIGNGAFNGFN
-1618 SLESITLPFV
+1618 SLENISIPFV
-1628 GDRRDSGNKFGY
+1628 GADRNSTLIFTHIFSY
-1640 IFGEISS
+1640 IPKT
-1647 SLKKVCIND
+1647 LKSIIITD
-1656 DASIPSHA
+1656 DCSIP
-1664 FDGCTMLENITIS
+1664 
-1677 NNVDYIGSYA
+1677 
-1687 FSNCSNLSK
+1687 
-1696 LNSDEAGVFN
+1696 
-1706 IPQGVKTI
+1706 
-1714 NTYTFCNCSLVE
+1714 
-1726 EITLSD
+1726 
-1732 GITLISDYAFAGCS
+1732 
-1746 LVSKFNSNNFA
+1746 
-1757 EIVIPTSCGS
+1757 
-1767 IGEYAFKGMALTTNL
+1767 EYAFENY
-1782 IVSDSVESIGVGAF
+1782 DSVGKIILCNDTETIG
-1796 NGFNS
+1796 
-1801 LESITLPFVGGSD
+1801 
-1814 DEANY
+1814 Y
-1819 KSVFGY
+1819 
-1825 IFGYTTYGH
+1825 
-1834 GSGTHFNSPTYD
+1834 
-1846 YVNEQIGSIDG
+1846 
-1857 LTWQYT
+1857 
-1863 CNTYRYSPDS
+1863 
-1873 FYYYYYKSSYYYYI
+1873 
-1887 PASLRN
+1887 
-1893 VTITID
+1893 
-1899 TTLPVA
+1899 A
-1905 AFNNCTFL
+1905 AFKNCT
-1913 ENIHLPNCVDSI
+1913 
-1925 GDYAF
+1925 
-1930 QNCASLK
+1930 SLK

-2033 GQDAF
+2033 G
-2038 NGFNSLESITL
+2038 N
-2049 PFVGDRRDSGNKFGY
+2049 
-2064 IFGEISSSLKKV
+2064 
-2076 CINDDASIPS
+2076 
-2086 HAFDGCTMLENITI
+2086 
-2100 SNNVD
+2100 
-2105 YIGSYAFSN
+2105 
-2114 CSNLSKLNSDEAGVF
+2114 
-2129 NIPQGV
+2129 
-2135 KTINT
+2135 
-2140 YTFCN
+2140 
-2145 CSLVEEITLSDGI
+2145 
-2158 TLISDY
+2158 
-2164 AFAGCSLV
+2164 
-2172 SKFNSNNFAEIVIP
+2172 
-2186 TSCGSIGEYAFKGMA
+2186 
-2201 LTTNLIVSDS
+2201 
-2211 VESIGV
+2211 

-2240 ANYKSVFGYIF
+2240 ANYTSVFGYIF

-2257 HGSGTHF
+2257 HASGTYF

-2286 TCNTYRYSPDSFY
+2286 TCNTYRYSPGSY

-2309 YIPASLRNVT
+2309 NIPASLRNVT

-2539 LNSYSSVTINS
+2539 LNSYSSVTINA

-2595 AAEGTNS
+2595 ATEGTNS

-2647 NVWSYKKMLPSF
+2647 SVWSYKKMLPSF